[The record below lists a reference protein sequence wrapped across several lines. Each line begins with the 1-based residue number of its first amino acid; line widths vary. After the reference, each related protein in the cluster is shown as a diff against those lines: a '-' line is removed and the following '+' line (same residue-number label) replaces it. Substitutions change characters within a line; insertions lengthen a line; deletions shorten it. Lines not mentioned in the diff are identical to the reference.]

1 MGFNREKLDTALNI
15 GVHDVNYQLKLPKI
29 KATLNDLGKNEE
41 NLKIIMLTKLK
52 HWEYEAEVRVG
63 LLLNEMQSNIY
74 KYEPDVLETII
85 FGCKTSNDDKK
96 HSKNR

>member
-15 GVHDVNYQLKLPKI
+15 GVHDVNCQLKLPKI
-29 KATLNDLGKNEE
+29 KASLNDLGNNEE

-52 HWEYEAEVRVG
+52 HWEYEAEVRAG

-85 FGCKTSNDDKK
+85 LVVKLLMMI
-96 HSKNR
+96 KN